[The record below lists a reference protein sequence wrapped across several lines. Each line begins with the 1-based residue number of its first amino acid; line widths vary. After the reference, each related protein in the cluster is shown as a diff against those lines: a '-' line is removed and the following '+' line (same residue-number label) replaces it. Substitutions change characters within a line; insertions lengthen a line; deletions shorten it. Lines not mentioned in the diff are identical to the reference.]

1 MRRVFVLDNH
11 KQPLMPCVPARAR
24 QLLKKGKAS
33 VYRRQPFTIILNERF
48 GGDTQPTELKFDPG
62 SKTTGI
68 SLVVHGENASRV
80 VWAGELQH
88 RSRSIV
94 ENLLSRRAIR
104 RSRRNRKTR
113 YRQPRFLN
121 RTRKDKWL
129 PPSIQS
135 RVDNIVAITRKLQ
148 SFTPL
153 SSLACEVVKFDTQK
167 LRNPEIEGAE
177 YQRGTLFGFEIWE
190 YLLTKWNYS
199 CAYCNAKNTPLEK
212 EHVVPKSKG
221 GSNSVTNLVVSC
233 RPCNEK
239 KGNKTLEEFLKNK
252 PSVLKKIK
260 SQIKAPL
267 KDAASMNATR
277 YAIAREL
284 ETFNLPV
291 NYGTGGQTKYNRT
304 NQGYRK
310 EHWIDASCATHTGE
324 NIEIPST
331 ITPLLIKANGR
342 GTRQM
347 CRVNK
352 YGFPRTT
359 AKASK
364 RVHGF
369 QTGDIVKAIV
379 TKGTKQGVYVGKVAV
394 RTTGSFNIK
403 TKDATIQG
411 INHKYCHLLQRTDG
425 YEYT

>member
-1 MRRVFVLDNH
+1 MLFD
-11 KQPLMPCVPARAR
+11 
-24 QLLKKGKAS
+24 LL
-33 VYRRQPFTIILNERF
+33 IRF
-48 GGDTQPTELKFDPG
+48 EKYLK
-62 SKTTGI
+62 
-68 SLVVHGENASRV
+68 N
-80 VWAGELQH
+80 
-88 RSRSIV
+88 
-94 ENLLSRRAIR
+94 
-104 RSRRNRKTR
+104 
-113 YRQPRFLN
+113 
-121 RTRKDKWL
+121 
-129 PPSIQS
+129 
-135 RVDNIVAITRKLQ
+135 
-148 SFTPL
+148 
-153 SSLACEVVKFDTQK
+153 
-167 LRNPEIEGAE
+167 
-177 YQRGTLFGFEIWE
+177 
-190 YLLTKWNYS
+190 
-199 CAYCNAKNTPLEK
+199 
-212 EHVVPKSKG
+212 G

-239 KGNKTLEEFLKNK
+239 KGNKSIDEFLKNK
-252 PSVLKKIK
+252 PSLLKKIK
-260 SQIKAPL
+260 SQLKAPL

-310 EHWIDASCATHTGE
+310 EHWIDASCATSTGE
-324 NIEIPST
+324 NVQIPDT
-331 ITPLLIKANGR
+331 MTPLLIKANGR

-379 TKGTKQGVYVGKVAV
+379 TKGTKQGIYVGKVAV
-394 RTTGSFNIK
+394 RSTGSFNIK

-411 INHKYCHLLQRTDG
+411 ISHKYYHLLQRIDG
-425 YEYT
+425 YEYA

>member
-1 MRRVFVLDNH
+1 MFVLDNH

-33 VYRRQPFTIILNERF
+33 VYRRHPFTIILNERV
-48 GGDTQPTELKFDPG
+48 GGNTQSTELKYDPG
-62 SKTTGI
+62 SKITGI
-68 SLVVHGENASRV
+68 SLVVHGKTSSRV

-94 ENLLSRRAIR
+94 EKLLSRRAIR
-104 RSRRNRKTR
+104 RSRRSRKTR

-135 RVDNIVAITRKLQ
+135 RVDNIVTITRKLKA
-148 SFTPL
+148 FAPL

-167 LRNPEIEGAE
+167 LRNPEIDGAE
-177 YQRGTLFGFEIWE
+177 YQRGTLFGFELWE
-190 YLLTKWNYS
+190 YLLIKWNHS
-199 CAYCNAKNTPLEK
+199 CAYCHAKNTPLEK
-212 EHVVPKSKG
+212 EHVVAKSKG

-239 KGNKTLEEFLKNK
+239 KGNKTIDEFLKKK

-260 SQIKAPL
+260 SQLKAPL

-284 ETFNLPV
+284 EKFNLPV

-310 EHWIDASCATHTGE
+310 EHWIDASCATNTGE
-324 NIEIPST
+324 DIQIPDT
-331 ITPLLIKANGR
+331 MTPLIIKANGR

-379 TKGTKQGVYVGKVAV
+379 TKGAKQGVYVGKVSV
-394 RTTGSFNIK
+394 RSSGSFNIR

-411 INHKYCHLLQRTDG
+411 ISYKYCSLLQRTDG
-425 YEYT
+425 YEYA

>member
-1 MRRVFVLDNH
+1 MFVLDNH

-33 VYRRQPFTIILNERF
+33 VYRRFPFTIILNERVA
-48 GGDTQPTELKFDPG
+48 GSTQPTELKYDPG

-68 SLVVHGENASRV
+68 SLIVHGKTASRV
-80 VWAGELQH
+80 VWAGELTH
-88 RSRSIV
+88 RSWNIV
-94 ENLLSRRAIR
+94 EALNT
-104 RSRRNRKTR
+104 RRNVRKFRRYRKTR

-135 RVDNIVAITRKLQ
+135 RVDNIVTITRKLQ
-148 SFTPL
+148 VFAPL

-167 LRNPEIEGAE
+167 LRNPEIDGAE
-177 YQRGTLFGFEIWE
+177 YQRGTLFGFELWE
-190 YLLTKWNYS
+190 YLLVKWNHS

-212 EHVVPKSKG
+212 EHVVAKSKG

-233 RPCNEK
+233 RPCNER
-239 KGNKTLEEFLKNK
+239 KGTKSIDEFLKKK

-260 SQIKAPL
+260 SQLKAPL
-267 KDAASMNATR
+267 KDAASMNANR

-310 EHWIDASCATHTGE
+310 EHWIDASCATSTGE
-324 NIEIPST
+324 NIQILDT
-331 ITPLLIKANGR
+331 MTPLIIKAVGR
-342 GTRQM
+342 GSRKM
-347 CRVNK
+347 CQTDG
-352 YGFPRTT
+352 YGFPSSKP
-359 AKASK
+359 KAVK
-364 RVHGF
+364 RINGF
-369 QTGDIVKAIV
+369 QTNDIVKAIV
-379 TKGTKQGVYVGKVAV
+379 TKGKKKGVYVGKVSI
-394 RTTGSFNIK
+394 RSTGYFNIK
-403 TKDATIQG
+403 TKQGKIQG
-411 INHKYCHLLQRTDG
+411 INHRYCNLLQRIDG
-425 YEYT
+425 YEYHT

>member
-1 MRRVFVLDNH
+1 
-11 KQPLMPCVPARAR
+11 MPCFPARAR

-33 VYRRQPFTIILNERF
+33 VYRRYPFTIILNERV
-48 GGDTQPTELKFDPG
+48 GGDTQPTELKYDPG
-62 SKTTGI
+62 SKNTGI
-68 SLVVHGENASRV
+68 GIVVSGKTANRV

-88 RSRSIV
+88 RSGIIV
-94 ENLLSRRAIR
+94 EKLLSRRLTR
-104 RSRRNRKTR
+104 RSRRQRKTR
-113 YRQPRFLN
+113 YRQPRYLN
-121 RTRKDKWL
+121 RIRKKGWL

-135 RVDNIVAITRKLQ
+135 RVDNIAAMTRKLQ
-148 SFTPL
+148 AFTPL
-153 SSLACEVVKFDTQK
+153 SSIACEVVKFDTQK
-167 LRNPEIEGAE
+167 MRNPEIKGVE

-190 YLLTKWNYS
+190 YLLTKWNHS
-199 CAYCNAKNTPLEK
+199 CAYCNIKGVRFEK
-212 EHVVPKSKG
+212 DHVIPKSKG

-233 RPCNEK
+233 RSCNEK
-239 KGNKTLEEFLKNK
+239 KGNKSIDEFLKNE
-252 PSVLKKIK
+252 PSLLKRINLQLKV
-260 SQIKAPL
+260 PL
-267 KDAASMNATR
+267 KDAASMNTTR

-284 ETFNLPV
+284 EKFNLPV

-304 NQGYRK
+304 KQGYRK
-310 EHWIDASCATHTGE
+310 EHWIDAACATNTGS
-324 NIEIPST
+324 NVEIPDT
-331 ITPLLIKANGR
+331 MMPLLIKANGR

-364 RVHGF
+364 RVYGF

-394 RTTGSFNIK
+394 RTTGNFNIK

-411 INHKYCHLLQRTDG
+411 ISHKYCNLLQRTDG
-425 YEYT
+425 YEYA